1 MMLVSILIK
10 TNENLE
16 NSYMKSSAKED
27 YHKRRKELFF
37 SSHTCLN
44 LISRSMPM
52 EKYPEI
58 DGLLTKQDLK
68 EFGLLPHND
77 LHGRLSKGNDGF
89 SLLFIFKD

>member
-58 DGLLTKQDLK
+58 DCLLTKQDLK
-68 EFGLLPHND
+68 ELDYCLIMKEMIVSVCC
-77 LHGRLSKGNDGF
+77 LYLK
-89 SLLFIFKD
+89 IE